1 MSDEKRYA
9 IGIDLGTTNSV
20 IAWTDLEQC
29 ERDKA
34 PVSVM
39 GVPQLV
45 APGEVEE
52 KAQLPSF
59 LYLPHP
65 EELPPEDRVL
75 PWREQ
80 VDHIV
85 GVLAREL
92 GSKTPIRLVSSAK
105 SWLCHAGVNPKEA
118 FLPIEA
124 PEEVPRVSPYQA
136 SLEYLQHLRD
146 AWNHHHPDHPIEDQP
161 LVITVPASFD
171 PAAREL
177 TAEAAREAGLAQA
190 ILLEEP
196 QAALYS
202 WIQLTEGGWR
212 DQVKVGDII
221 LVVDVGGGTTDLSL
235 IAVTEE
241 EGNLQ
246 LNRVAVGDHI
256 LLGGDNMDLALA
268 YVVKM
273 KLEQEG
279 KRLDPWQLQALT
291 HGCREAKEKLL
302 ADPDLEAAPVV
313 VPSRGSKLIG
323 GTLRTDL
330 TREEVN
336 RTLIEGFFPIVDI
349 GEKPVSRPRTGL
361 TTLGLHYAQDARIT
375 VHLAHFLSRQVGAVE
390 ELEGVSLPEGA
401 NFIHP
406 SAILLNGGVFNAD
419 ILAQRILEVVNHW
432 LEADGA
438 PPARLLEG
446 ADLDLAVARGAAY
459 YSYVRLGGGV
469 RIRGG
474 TAAAYYVG
482 VESAMPAVPGFP
494 PPIRLLCVAP
504 FGMEEGTEAP
514 LPPYEFGLVVGEPVR
529 FRFFA
534 STVRRD
540 DPVGTLL
547 DQWSEDEIQELA
559 EIEITLPPENHH
571 PGEVVPVQLAA
582 TYTEVGT
589 LRLEAVAK
597 ETGERWKIEF
607 EVRGK
612 EIPQSA
618 VSEPAPAPAAEAE
631 TEAPAQAAPVTEE
644 APAEETEEERAER
657 ERKAGFWPFKK

>member
-1 MSDEKRYA
+1 MSEDKRYA

-20 IAWTDLEQC
+20 IAWTDLERC

-39 GVPQLV
+39 GIPQLV

-52 KAQLPSF
+52 KTQLPSF

-65 EELPPEDRVL
+65 EELPPGDRVL

-124 PEEVPRVSPYQA
+124 PKEVPRVSPYQA

-146 AWNHHHPDHPIEDQP
+146 AWNHHHPDHPLENQP
-161 LVITVPASFD
+161 IVITVPASFD

-190 ILLEEP
+190 TLLEEP

-302 ADPDLEAAPVV
+302 ADPDLQTAPVV

-336 RTLIEGFFPIVDI
+336 RTLIEGFFPIVEI
-349 GEKPVSRPRTGL
+349 GEKPISRPRTGL
-361 TTLGLHYAQDARIT
+361 TTLGLPYAQDARIT

-390 ELEGVSLPEGA
+390 ELEGVELPEGA

-419 ILAQRILEVVNHW
+419 ILARRILEVVNHW

-438 PPARLLEG
+438 PAARLLEG

-540 DPVGTLL
+540 DPVGALL

-559 EIEITLPPENHH
+559 EIEITLPPENHQ

-618 VSEPAPAPAAEAE
+618 ASEPEPASSPAGEAEAEAPAA
-631 TEAPAQAAPVTEE
+631 TAPEE